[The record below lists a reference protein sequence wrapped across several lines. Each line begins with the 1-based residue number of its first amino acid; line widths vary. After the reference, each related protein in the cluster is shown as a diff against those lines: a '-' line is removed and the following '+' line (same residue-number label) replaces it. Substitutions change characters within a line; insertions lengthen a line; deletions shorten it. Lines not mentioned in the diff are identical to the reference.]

1 MPLFGKAND
10 PEEPS
15 FASKLSLQKRLEDTE
30 RIHQKWP
37 DRIPCIV
44 ERAESSRNTLPP
56 IDKKKYLVPDD
67 MTFGQFI
74 HVIRKR
80 IKVAP
85 EQAVFLYVNNV
96 LPPASLTM
104 RQIYQ
109 EHKGDDGF
117 LSAVYQAENS
127 FGTFV

>member
-1 MPLFGKAND
+1 MPIFGKGND

-15 FASKLSLQKRLEDTE
+15 YATNNSLRKRIEEAEKIGQKY
-30 RIHQKWP
+30 P
-37 DRIPCIV
+37 DRVPCVV
-44 ERAESSRNTLPP
+44 ERAESSRNSLPP

-67 MTFGQFI
+67 ITFGQFI
-74 HVIRKR
+74 HIIRKR
-80 IKVAP
+80 IKVSP

-109 EHKGDDGF
+109 EHKGEDGF
-117 LSAVYQAENS
+117 VSVVYQAENS
-127 FGTFV
+127 FG